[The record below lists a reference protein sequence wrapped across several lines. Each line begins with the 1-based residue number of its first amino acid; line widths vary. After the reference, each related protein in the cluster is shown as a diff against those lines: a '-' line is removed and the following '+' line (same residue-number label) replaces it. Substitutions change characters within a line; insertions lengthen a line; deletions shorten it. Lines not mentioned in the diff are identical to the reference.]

1 MQSVSSER
9 FQVRSNRRLRLA
21 VVPVAIALVAT
32 LAGCSQQQL
41 RGFLPAGSDGATNHT
56 SETTGL
62 WVTSW
67 IVLLAVGIVTWG
79 LIIWAAIVYRRR
91 KGQTGLPVQLRYN
104 LPIEIFYTIVPLILV
119 LGFFAFTAK
128 TQGSIEEPLKHPQ
141 TSVLVEGKRWAWD
154 FSYYNEG
161 PGGKG
166 VYSPGI
172 QAQQLERSDGSI
184 DQSKIPVLHLV
195 VNKSTQIKLA
205 SRDVDHSFWIIDFLY
220 KKDTIPGKDNYEYF
234 TPTKIGTFAG
244 KCAEL
249 CGDYHSE
256 MLFKV
261 KVESQA
267 DYDAYI
273 ETLVNKGQTG
283 ILGPK
288 YNTNSNLPSNTAP
301 ASPAEG

>member
-1 MQSVSSER
+1 MS
-9 FQVRSNRRLRLA
+9 
-21 VVPVAIALVAT
+21 IALVVI
-32 LAGCSQQQL
+32 LAGCSPEQL
-41 RGFLPAGSDGATNHT
+41 RGFLPAGSVGATNHT
-56 SETTGL
+56 SSITGL

-67 IVLLAVGIVTWG
+67 IVLLCVGILTWG
-79 LIIWAAIVYRRR
+79 LIIWAAIAYRRR

-119 LGFFAFTAK
+119 LGFFAFTIK
-128 TQGSIEEPLKHPQ
+128 TQNPIEQPLKHPQ

-154 FSYYNEG
+154 FSYYNVG

-172 QAQQLERSDGSI
+172 QAQQLEEPNGTI
-184 DQSKIPVLHLV
+184 DESKIPVLHLV
-195 VNKSTQIKLA
+195 VNKSTQIKIE

-220 KKDTIPGKDNYEYF
+220 KKDNIPGKDNYEYF
-234 TPTKIGTFAG
+234 TPTKIGTFEG

-261 KVESQA
+261 QVESQA
-267 DYDAYI
+267 DYNTYI
-273 ETLVNKGQTG
+273 QSLVTKGQTG

-288 YNTNSNLPSNTAP
+288 YNVNNNLPSNTVPQADK
-301 ASPAEG
+301 

>member
-1 MQSVSSER
+1 
-9 FQVRSNRRLRLA
+9 VRSKRRLRWS
-21 VVPVAIALVAT
+21 VVPVAIALVVI
-32 LAGCSQQQL
+32 LAGCSQEQL
-41 RGFLPAGSDGATNHT
+41 RGFLPAGSVGATNHT
-56 SETTGL
+56 SSITGL

-67 IVLLAVGIVTWG
+67 IVLLGVGILTWG

-119 LGFFAFTAK
+119 LGFFAFTIK
-128 TQGSIEEPLKHPQ
+128 TQDPIEQPIKHPQ
-141 TSVLVEGKRWAWD
+141 TSILVEGKRWAWD
-154 FSYYNEG
+154 FSYYNVG

-172 QAQQLERSDGSI
+172 QAQQLEEANGTI
-184 DQSKIPVLHLV
+184 DESKIPVLHLV
-195 VNKSTQIKLA
+195 VNKSTQIKIE
-205 SRDVDHSFWIIDFLY
+205 SRDVDHDFWIIDFLY
-220 KKDTIPGKDNYEYF
+220 KKDNIPGRDNYEYF
-234 TPTKIGTFAG
+234 TPTKVGTFAG

-273 ETLVNKGQTG
+273 QSLVAKGQTG

-288 YNTNSNLPSNTAP
+288 YNVNNNLPSNTVPQADK
-301 ASPAEG
+301 

>member
-1 MQSVSSER
+1 MH
-9 FQVRSNRRLRLA
+9 SNRRLRWA
-21 VVPVAIALVAT
+21 VVPVAVALVVV
-32 LAGCSQQQL
+32 LAGCTPQQL

-56 SETTGL
+56 SGVTGL

-128 TQGSIEEPLKHPQ
+128 EQTAIEQPYKNPQ
-141 TSVLVEGKRWAWD
+141 TSILVEAKRWAWD
-154 FSYYNEG
+154 FSYFNEG

-166 VYSPGI
+166 VYSPGLQGQEI
-172 QAQQLERSDGSI
+172 ENSDGSI
-184 DQSKIPVLHLV
+184 DAAKIPVLHLV
-195 VNKSTQIKLA
+195 VNKTTQIKLE

-234 TPTKIGTFAG
+234 KPTKIGTFAG

-249 CGDYHSE
+249 CGDYHSR
-256 MLFKV
+256 MLFEV

-273 ETLVNKGQTG
+273 QSLVDKGQTG
-283 ILGPK
+283 ILGPQ
-288 YNTNSNLPSNTAP
+288 YSTNSNLPSNTAAP
-301 ASPAEG
+301 QADK